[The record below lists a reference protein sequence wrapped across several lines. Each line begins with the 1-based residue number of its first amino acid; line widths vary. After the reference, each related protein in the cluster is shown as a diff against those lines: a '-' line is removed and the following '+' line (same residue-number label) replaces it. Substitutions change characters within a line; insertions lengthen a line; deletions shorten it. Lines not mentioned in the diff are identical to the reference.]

1 VPGYVVGVGPPAYG
15 RSEGFDEQEKETRM
29 KSSIHTKSIVAG
41 LAVGA
46 LWLAAPAAASVAE
59 PPTVPTP
66 DTHAQSAVQSPGHD
80 QAIVLHR
87 DAAQATPFI
96 ANVAPE
102 ASVPGDG
109 DGFDWGDAA
118 IGAGAGLLAAAL
130 LVAGSSAL
138 GGRRRTSK
146 PAGAVSQ
153 GA

>member
-1 VPGYVVGVGPPAYG
+1 
-15 RSEGFDEQEKETRM
+15 M

-46 LWLAAPAAASVAE
+46 LWLAAPAAGSVAE
-59 PPTVPTP
+59 PPTVPP
-66 DTHAQSAVQSPGHD
+66 ADTHALSAAQSPGHD
-80 QAIVLHR
+80 LQGVPLRR

-96 ANVAPE
+96 ADVAAE